1 MYSYVIG
8 SIDILL
14 IFLFD
19 CFNPLTFDFSDFFLF
34 LYEIH
39 SEPQHQP
46 ALSKA
51 EDDLQGLNEQG
62 KSKMFVN

>member
-14 IFLFD
+14 IFFV

-34 LYEIH
+34 FNEIH